1 MYYLPPSYQ
10 QTTQFNNQLNIRNQ
24 QQISFNQQ
32 QNFRFNPNYH
42 HLYYN
47 SRPQK
52 KDILLYFNF
61 IMDRGNAFTCMKYTL
76 ILCNVFG
83 FILAI
88 FNALFGIGYPQEKWP
103 GGYTGGQMAIFS
115 LFVMA
120 FTTIGYCGAQH
131 HKGYLLIVYG
141 IIIFFLLIG
150 LVAICFIY
158 NDSLAELMYNGY
170 MISFAVVI
178 FFLMLFAFFISYKIS
193 EHGSSKYLST
203 IIPTSASLQQQHQQQ
218 QQQQHQQHQQ
228 QQQQNRRTNQP
239 STTVTSGNCMAT
251 TAAVDA
257 ANRRQ
262 HQPFTTSTSNTG
274 SGGGSSSATAGNP
287 TQQNT
292 QQQNTTNQIQNTN
305 PCPVPGC
312 NYGKIISN

>member
-1 MYYLPPSYQ
+1 
-10 QTTQFNNQLNIRNQ
+10 
-24 QQISFNQQ
+24 
-32 QNFRFNPNYH
+32 
-42 HLYYN
+42 
-47 SRPQK
+47 
-52 KDILLYFNF
+52 
-61 IMDRGNAFTCMKYTL
+61 MDRGNAFTCMKYTL

-170 MISFAVVI
+170 MITFAVVI

-193 EHGSSKYLST
+193 EHGSNKYLST
-203 IIPTSASLQQQHQQQ
+203 IIPTTTQQSQSHHQQQ
-218 QQQQHQQHQQ
+218 SSQRSTVRRNPSSTTSATPPTTTAINNCVD
-228 QQQQNRRTNQP
+228 NRRHHPHHTVGYGSGTAGN
-239 STTVTSGNCMAT
+239 TTT
-251 TAAVDA
+251 TTGGDG
-257 ANRRQ
+257 
-262 HQPFTTSTSNTG
+262 SSG
-274 SGGGSSSATAGNP
+274 SGGGGEGSAGSTNVNNP
-287 TQQNT
+287 SA
-292 QQQNTTNQIQNTN
+292 N

-312 NYGKIISN
+312 NYGKIIS